1 MPGKSRDGRV
11 DAPRLVAVGLLLI
24 VVAFGVR
31 ARAGL
36 AAKRPR
42 LSAASFNDFLNA
54 GVVVEALAAVAF
66 VVVLVLAFRS
76 GRERGDQPPLQRKP
90 RSRLAR
96 VLAALLVLALIA
108 VEVVLFGL
116 HPFRRHKAAAP
127 HPSGSP
133 LPATHHNAH
142 AATSHAPWPL
152 SVTVVAAVLVA
163 VMLVLAQRFRRPGTG
178 EPSLAETPDAPSPE
192 PLRAALADAAD
203 AVGEPGDARL
213 AIIASYAAMESR
225 LAEAGAAPAAAD
237 TPAEVLARAADSGLV
252 RSPAAGTLTT
262 LFRRARYSRHWL
274 GETDRAAARR
284 ALARLR
290 ADLEDRR

>member
-163 VMLVLAQRFRRPGTG
+163 G